1 MIDVVWAILRQ
12 NSRFLLAQ
20 RSILDRAGGTWTF
33 PGGEVGPEDIDTI
46 AAVHRELKEEVGL
59 QGSRFLKMFHVCLN
73 QYRVQFFLC
82 DTWRGEPK
90 PSCDNIIGIGWF
102 TGVEMYTICPILE
115 PQLGEILPHL
125 LYWIQHY
132 DNHLNEWK
140 ERWRECDDNG

>member
-1 MIDVVWAILRQ
+1 MIDVVRAILRQ

-73 QYRVQFFLC
+73 QYRVQIFYAIHGAENL
-82 DTWRGEPK
+82 
-90 PSCDNIIGIGWF
+90 NHHVIIL
-102 TGVEMYTICPILE
+102 LE
-115 PQLGEILPHL
+115 LGGLPA
-125 LYWIQHY
+125 
-132 DNHLNEWK
+132 
-140 ERWRECDDNG
+140 